1 MEGKRR
7 DVSVEDGKF
16 SSGHAVCEAG
26 VRQRSEVEYMRNPES
41 PNS

>member
-7 DVSVEDGKF
+7 DVSVEDGKS
-16 SSGHAVCEAG
+16 SSGHADCEAG
-26 VRQRSEVEYMRNPES
+26 VRQRSEVEYMGSLES